1 MINYFTSTFTWKGK
15 NFTGDT
21 YYKYPGGFVGNLGEK
36 YHVRFNT
43 QSSFIVSD
51 KKSKKY
57 DEVFLGSP
65 CRSEYT
71 IAKDNLFQVP
81 SNEFR
86 MALTN
91 KNKVNIA
98 SKPNDN
104 ASDINFSK
112 LEGNYIDYKLD
123 IREYNNHIELK
134 KENEVIKAT
143 LNGDLLN
150 AKSSYTDKSSGLK
163 VTLEFPVNLINLN
176 YDENEFQVCTGPIIV
191 PDLSSWEIGKAGQ
204 VFLAHVAFSSFNYI
218 ELILRRDVK
227 PEKSEMEWITKPIG
241 LNRNE
246 LINPEKIPPLH
257 PEKRWQVTTY
267 NEVWNLNTENI
278 FLQYPNESSKRNFS

>member
-1 MINYFTSTFTWKGK
+1 LINYSSSTFTWKSK
-15 NFTGDT
+15 SFKEDA
-21 YYKYPGGFVGNLGEK
+21 YYKYPGGFVGSLGEK

-43 QSSFIVSD
+43 QSSFIILD
-51 KKSKKY
+51 EKSKKY

-134 KENEVIKAT
+134 KEHEVIKAT

-150 AKSSYTDKSSGLK
+150 AKCSYKDELLGLT

-191 PDLSSWEIGKAGQ
+191 PDLSSWKIGKTGQ

-218 ELILRRDVK
+218 ELILRRNVK
-227 PEKSEMEWITKPIG
+227 PENSEMEWITKPIG

-246 LINPEKIPPLH
+246 LINPDKTPPLH
-257 PEKRWQVTTY
+257 PEKRWEVTTY
-267 NEVWNLNTENI
+267 NEVWKIKSINV
-278 FLQYPNESSKRNFS
+278 FLSSQNEYIKRKD

>member
-1 MINYFTSTFTWKGK
+1 MINFFTSTFTWKGK
-15 NFTGDT
+15 NFTEDAF
-21 YYKYPGGFVGNLGEK
+21 YKYPGGFVGNIGEK

-43 QSSFIVSD
+43 QSSFIVQD
-51 KKSKKY
+51 EKNKKY

-71 IAKDNLFQVP
+71 IAKNNLFQVP

-91 KNKVNIA
+91 QHKVNIA
-98 SKPNDN
+98 SKPNDTE
-104 ASDINFSK
+104 ADINFSK

-134 KENEVIKAT
+134 NENDVIKAT
-143 LNGDLLN
+143 LNSDLLN
-150 AKSSYTDKSSGLK
+150 AKASYKDETSGLT

-191 PDLSSWEIGKAGQ
+191 PDLSSWEIGKTGQ
-204 VFLAHVAFSSFNYI
+204 VFLAHSAFSSFDYMEI
-218 ELILRRDVK
+218 ILRRDVK
-227 PEKSEMEWITKPIG
+227 PEKSELGWLTKPIG
-241 LNRNE
+241 LDRNE
-246 LINPEKIPPLH
+246 LINPAKIPPLH

-267 NEVWNLNTENI
+267 NEVWRLNTKNV
-278 FLQYPNESSKRNFS
+278 FLKCPNESTKRKI

>member
-15 NFTGDT
+15 NFKGDP
-21 YYKYPGGFVGNLGEK
+21 YYKYPGGFVGNIGEK

-43 QSSFIVSD
+43 QSSFIIQD
-51 KKSKKY
+51 EKSKKY

-71 IAKDNLFQVP
+71 IAKNNLFQVP

-86 MALTN
+86 MALTKDN
-91 KNKVNIA
+91 QVNIA

-150 AKSSYTDKSSGLK
+150 AKSSFKDASSGLL

-176 YDENEFQVCTGPIIV
+176 YDKNEFQVCTGPIIV

-204 VFLAHVAFSSFNYI
+204 VFLAHVAFSSFNYMEI
-218 ELILRRDVK
+218 ILRRDVK
-227 PEKSEMEWITKPIG
+227 PEKSEMAWITKPIG
-241 LNRNE
+241 LDRNE
-246 LINPEKIPPLH
+246 LINSENIPPLH
-257 PEKRWQVTTY
+257 PEQRWQVTTY
-267 NEVWNLNTENI
+267 NEVWKLHAENI
-278 FLQYPNESSKRNFS
+278 FLKCPNESTKRKI

>member
-1 MINYFTSTFTWKGK
+1 MPCNRS
-15 NFTGDT
+15 
-21 YYKYPGGFVGNLGEK
+21 YYKYPGGFVGSLGEK

-43 QSSFIVSD
+43 QSSFIILD
-51 KKSKKY
+51 EKSKKY

-134 KENEVIKAT
+134 KEHEVIKAT

-150 AKSSYTDKSSGLK
+150 AKCSYKDELLGLT

-191 PDLSSWEIGKAGQ
+191 PDLSSWKIGKTGQ

-218 ELILRRDVK
+218 ELILRRNVK
-227 PEKSEMEWITKPIG
+227 PENSEMEWITKPIG

-246 LINPEKIPPLH
+246 LINPDKTPPLH
-257 PEKRWQVTTY
+257 PEKRWEVTTY
-267 NEVWNLNTENI
+267 NEVWKIKSINV
-278 FLQYPNESSKRNFS
+278 FLSSQNEYIKRKAGKTVGGAGA